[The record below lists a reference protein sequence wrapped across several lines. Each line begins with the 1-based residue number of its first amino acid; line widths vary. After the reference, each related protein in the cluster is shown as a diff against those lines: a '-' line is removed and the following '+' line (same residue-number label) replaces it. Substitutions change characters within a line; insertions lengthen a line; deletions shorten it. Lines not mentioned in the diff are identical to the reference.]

1 MVIAEMEYR
10 NQDEKY
16 RATIFLNRKN
26 LIMNLNK
33 VQDKIIDE
41 FEAIIDGMK
50 SKFNYFRHLA
60 HLGRKEPAAYP
71 ITKTNDNLVKATKSK
86 IWLEAKYVD
95 GKIYYA
101 GDSDNKIVKG
111 IVNMFVNVFSGH
123 TAREIINA
131 NVYFANEIKLY
142 SQLSAERIKDL
153 SAVLQQ
159 IRVSAVNLK
168 IANKEVE
175 FA

>member
-1 MVIAEMEYR
+1 
-10 NQDEKY
+10 
-16 RATIFLNRKN
+16 
-26 LIMNLNK
+26 MNLNK
-33 VQDKIIDE
+33 VQDKIIEE
-41 FEAIIDGMK
+41 FESIIDGMK

-60 HLGRKEPAAYP
+60 HFGKKDTAAYA
-71 ITKTNDNLVKATKSK
+71 IKKTDENLVKATKSK
-86 IWLEAKYVD
+86 IWLEAKYVE

-101 GDSDNKIVKG
+101 GDSDNQIVKG
-111 IVNMFVNVFSGH
+111 IVHLFVNVFSGR

-131 NVYFANEIKLY
+131 NVYFVNEIKLY

-159 IRVSAVNLK
+159 IRVSAVSLK
-168 IANKEVE
+168 IKNKELE

>member
-1 MVIAEMEYR
+1 
-10 NQDEKY
+10 
-16 RATIFLNRKN
+16 
-26 LIMNLNK
+26 MNLNK
-33 VQDKIIDE
+33 VQDKIIEE
-41 FEAIIDGMK
+41 FESIIDGMK

-60 HLGRKEPAAYP
+60 HFGKKDTAAYA
-71 ITKTNDNLVKATKSK
+71 IKKTDENLVKATKSK

-101 GDSDNKIVKG
+101 GDSDNQIVKG
-111 IVNMFVNVFSGH
+111 IVNLFVNVFSGR

-131 NVYFANEIKLY
+131 NVYFVNEIKLY

-159 IRVSAVNLK
+159 IRVSAVSLK
-168 IANKEVE
+168 IKNKELE

>member
-1 MVIAEMEYR
+1 
-10 NQDEKY
+10 
-16 RATIFLNRKN
+16 
-26 LIMNLNK
+26 MNLNK
-33 VQDKIIDE
+33 VQDKIIEE
-41 FEAIIDGMK
+41 FESIIDGMK

-60 HLGRKEPAAYP
+60 HFGKKDTAAYS
-71 ITKTNDNLVKATKSK
+71 IKKTDENLVKATKSK

-101 GDSDNKIVKG
+101 GDSDNQIVKG
-111 IVNMFVNVFSGH
+111 IVHLFVNVFSGR

-131 NVYFANEIKLY
+131 NVYFLNEIKLY
-142 SQLSAERIKDL
+142 SQLSAERIKEL

-168 IANKEVE
+168 IKNKELE

>member
-1 MVIAEMEYR
+1 
-10 NQDEKY
+10 
-16 RATIFLNRKN
+16 
-26 LIMNLNK
+26 MNLNK

-41 FEAIIDGMK
+41 FEAIVDGMK

-60 HLGRKEPAAYP
+60 HFGKKDPAAYP
-71 ITKTNDNLVKATKSK
+71 LKKSEETRVKFTKSK

-101 GDSDNKIVKG
+101 GDSDNQIVKG
-111 IVNMFVNVFSGH
+111 IVHLFVNVFSGR

-131 NVYFANEIKLY
+131 NVYFVNEIKLY
-142 SQLSAERIKDL
+142 SQLSAERIREL

-159 IRVSAVNLK
+159 IRVSAVSLK
-168 IANKEVE
+168 IKNKELE